1 MDMTR
6 KEIDDGFT
14 DLESHC
20 RKTVIEENE
29 RIDRVTL
36 NLENQS
42 INWTEVDIS
51 VRGHPARNIISML
64 EMNRSYLMLSEDR
77 GKLKVRILAYGRKL
91 VELKIITQE
100 YLDDAISVHEAEI
113 AEAIA
118 EKDNQ

>member
-1 MDMTR
+1 
-6 KEIDDGFT
+6 
-14 DLESHC
+14 
-20 RKTVIEENE
+20 
-29 RIDRVTL
+29 
-36 NLENQS
+36 
-42 INWTEVDIS
+42 
-51 VRGHPARNIISML
+51 
-64 EMNRSYLMLSEDR
+64 MNRSYLMLSEDR